1 MRKGY
6 TIDCKYIIRVKKL
19 MEEEDLPRPTR
30 RLTDVDGTRLELITV
45 ECEVWKHA
53 ATANMPMN
61 IFRYGS
67 TLMVIQDVV
76 FIIGILLLGIVVMI
90 LN

>member
-6 TIDCKYIIRVKKL
+6 TIDCKYIRRVKDY
-19 MEEEDLPRPTR
+19 MELPRPKHKSKFIVNHGEI
-30 RLTDVDGTRLELITV
+30 LPIILV
-45 ECEVWKHA
+45 ESGEVWKHV